1 MTSISLLP
9 KAATTPRASSETF
22 HEHPL
27 LSGPALTAETMR
39 WRGRA
44 EDVEMARTVLVVD
57 DDPAV
62 LQVLAAMLEELGC
75 DVVTA
80 RSGPEALWIDWQEI
94 GR

>member
-1 MTSISLLP
+1 
-9 KAATTPRASSETF
+9 
-22 HEHPL
+22 
-27 LSGPALTAETMR
+27 
-39 WRGRA
+39 
-44 EDVEMARTVLVVD
+44 MARTVLVVD